1 VSDLEPAFPR
11 CRSGVEKNRIVDTD
25 SGDEVKELCYCRRT
39 MAIVVKPLMCCDV
52 GVVRQTCLEVLSLH
66 ASTSLSKSWLAWSKV
81 SGAGEWC
88 RLPKSSCFIKGRE

>member
-1 VSDLEPAFPR
+1 MSDLEPAFPR

-52 GVVRQTCLEVLSLH
+52 GVVRQRCLEVLSLH
-66 ASTSLSKSWLAWSKV
+66 ASTSLSNPGWPGLRFRVRESGVGYQKV
-81 SGAGEWC
+81 AAS
-88 RLPKSSCFIKGRE
+88 

>member
-11 CRSGVEKNRIVDTD
+11 GRSGGEKSRIVDTD

-52 GVVRQTCLEVLSLH
+52 GVVKQTCLEVLSLH
-66 ASTSLSKSWLAWSKV
+66 ASTSLSNPGSPDLRFRVRESGVGYQKV
-81 SGAGEWC
+81 AAS
-88 RLPKSSCFIKGRE
+88 